1 MLLVKFS
8 WSKIYFDKSKE
19 SLQIKLSTTL
29 ELCYFLLFV
38 LCMEKKTK
46 KKTLFMSKN
55 DFSWADKDMKLHI

>member
-19 SLQIKLSTTL
+19 SLQIKFGTTL

-38 LCMEKKTK
+38 LLMEKKNK
-46 KKTLFMSKN
+46 KN
-55 DFSWADKDMKLHI
+55 AIYE